1 LALLF
6 ISARNAYSL
15 LITRHCLAVYIQFPH
30 NKPTTSLRC
39 RPAIW
44 QAKVI
49 MGFFSN
55 IFTRKSN
62 AKRASVKGQ
71 EYHSTIASIPPI
83 QGTYPV
89 AGNGPNI
96 LDQLQRAARKR
107 SQAQL
112 SSIPRHVGFDD
123 DDDDSSAIPPMV
135 PRFRGKSQSRP
146 TTAPNQ
152 VDFPTSRPLSLTRSI
167 RSSNSAWSVPERPA
181 RGRTERLP
189 PVPSIPTHH
198 RRESSFDSFQNKRN
212 SFVDVLDAQGE
223 FKPSNFRSR
232 VTATGSREYGEDV
245 AERNLGDNGLNL
257 KSAATK
263 ALYRLS
269 GSGRLVLPADE
280 QDYEEDDDCA
290 PYPGVPH
297 GDSGTKRDNWSK
309 SGSSAWR
316 RSYSG
321 PVVNDL
327 PRPSKSHLR
336 EKRSESPLAT
346 LKPAPLSKQDR
357 RRSFNAFASPQEE
370 EERPKPRPLSLHQ
383 SISSFSY
390 ERPQSP
396 PTLLPPVSPPASP
409 PPVQRSRP
417 KTSEGRSRRRSFGRV
432 EIDTVEEDNE
442 DFAPFPSVPSR
453 FRLSEQKST
462 SYLEPSYSYDRH
474 DSLNARPES
483 YHGGLAL
490 SFPRNDMSQPSRP
503 SSSSSVDKSYNR
515 TRTMTSARSQRLD
528 DINEHIPVRTS
539 SLWRVQPCVTP
550 STMSSGFSN
559 AFPKSVGQHTP
570 STSIDASLPP
580 SIKISP
586 EHEQK
591 KILDDIS
598 YYNPGD
604 DDFSAD
610 TLVPSR
616 REVERH
622 LGHPMNEG
630 LNLDLYLSDA
640 SEDSMDSFVAWKEK
654 RRNEESLLMKDHYG
668 TTGAGL
674 PGLFEPVPIFKAE
687 IEPPS
692 VPQTPAAPVV
702 SKRPK
707 TPKSPRRPST
717 RSSKSTPQRSQ
728 QKSRQGH
735 SRANTPRRTNQT
747 STLDNQDSDSWED
760 DVPPAP
766 AVPGFVSLADLGINI
781 RDLGWDQFGLTDADD
796 AKVDMQTALK
806 IRRAMKNKR
815 QQQKEE
821 EEACAADVEDH

>member
-1 LALLF
+1 
-6 ISARNAYSL
+6 
-15 LITRHCLAVYIQFPH
+15 
-30 NKPTTSLRC
+30 
-39 RPAIW
+39 
-44 QAKVI
+44 

-62 AKRASVKGQ
+62 ARRASVKGQ
-71 EYHSTIASIPPI
+71 DYHSTVASIPPI

-89 AGNGPNI
+89 SGNGPSI

-112 SSIPRHVGFDD
+112 STVSRDVHHDN
-123 DDDDSSAIPPMV
+123 DSGAVPPMV
-135 PRFRGKSQSRP
+135 PRYRGMSHSRP

-152 VDFPTSRPLSLTRSI
+152 PDIPTSRPLSLSRSI
-167 RSSNSAWSVPERPA
+167 RSSNSAWSVPDRPA
-181 RGRTERLP
+181 RGRIEDLP

-198 RRESSFDSFQNKRN
+198 RRESSTDSFQNKRN
-212 SFVDVLDAQGE
+212 SFIDILDAQGE
-223 FKPSNFRSR
+223 FRPSNFRSR

-245 AERNLGDNGLNL
+245 AERNLGENGLNF

-263 ALYRLS
+263 AIYRLS
-269 GSGRLVLPADE
+269 GSGHVVLPTYE
-280 QDYEEDDDCA
+280 HNYEEDDDDCA

-321 PVVNDL
+321 PVANDFSRSSK
-327 PRPSKSHLR
+327 PRLR
-336 EKRSESPLAT
+336 EKRSESPIKQYFQINKRDQASLQ
-346 LKPAPLSKQDR
+346 PAILSKQER
-357 RRSFNAFASPQEE
+357 RRSFNAFASPPE
-370 EERPKPRPLSLHQ
+370 EERQKPRPLTLHP

-390 ERPQSP
+390 ERPSSP
-396 PTLLPPVSPPASP
+396 PILLPPVSPPASP
-409 PPVQRSRP
+409 PSVPRSRP
-417 KTSEGRSRRRSFGRV
+417 KTSEGRSRRKSFGRV

-453 FRLSEQKST
+453 SRLSEQRST
-462 SYLEPSYSYDRH
+462 SYLESGYGYDRH
-474 DSLNARPES
+474 DTISSRPES
-483 YHGGLAL
+483 YHGGLHL
-490 SFPRNDMSQPSRP
+490 SFPRNDIPQISRP
-503 SSSSSVDKSYNR
+503 SSSSSMDKSFNR

-528 DINEHIPVRTS
+528 DINEHIPIRSS
-539 SLWRVQPCVTP
+539 SLWKAQPCITP

-559 AFPKSVGQHTP
+559 PFPKSVGNHTP

-580 SIKISP
+580 SIKLGP
-586 EHEQK
+586 DHEQK
-591 KILDDIS
+591 VSDDIS

-616 REVERH
+616 REVERD

-640 SEDSMDSFVAWKEK
+640 SEDSVDSFVAWKEK

-674 PGLFEPVPIFKAE
+674 PGLFEPSPILKASVE
-687 IEPPS
+687 PPIPQIPIEP
-692 VPQTPAAPVV
+692 V

-707 TPKSPRRPST
+707 TPKSPRPST

-728 QKSRQGH
+728 KSRQGR
-735 SRANTPRRTNQT
+735 SRTTTPRRTVQT
-747 STLDNQDSDSWED
+747 TIDDDSEWED
-760 DVPPAP
+760 DIPSAP
-766 AVPGFVSLADLGINI
+766 TAPGFVSLADLGINL
-781 RDLGWDQFGLTDADD
+781 RDLGWDQLGLTDADD
-796 AKVDMQTALK
+796 AKVDIQTAMKLRK
-806 IRRAMKNKR
+806 AMKNKKR
-815 QQQKEE
+815 QQKEA

>member
-1 LALLF
+1 
-6 ISARNAYSL
+6 
-15 LITRHCLAVYIQFPH
+15 
-30 NKPTTSLRC
+30 
-39 RPAIW
+39 
-44 QAKVI
+44 

-55 IFTRKSN
+55 IFARKSN

-71 EYHSTIASIPPI
+71 EYHSTVASIPPI

-89 AGNGPNI
+89 AGNGPNV
-96 LDQLQRAARKR
+96 LDQLQRAVRKR

-112 SSIPRHVGFDD
+112 SSTPRHVDF
-123 DDDDSSAIPPMV
+123 DDDSSAVPPMI
-135 PRFRGKSQSRP
+135 PRFRGISHSRP

-152 VDFPTSRPLSLTRSI
+152 VDILTSRPLSLSRSI
-167 RSSNSAWSVPERPA
+167 RSSNSAWSVPEKPA
-181 RGRTERLP
+181 RGRSERLP

-198 RRESSFDSFQNKRN
+198 RRESSFDSFQHKRN
-212 SFVDVLDAQGE
+212 SSVDILDAQGE

-232 VTATGSREYGEDV
+232 VTATGVREYGEDV
-245 AERNLGDNGLNL
+245 ADRNLGDNGLNL

-269 GSGRLVLPADE
+269 GSHRLVLPTNE
-280 QDYEEDDDCA
+280 YDYEQEEDDDDCA

-309 SGSSAWR
+309 SGSSSAWR

-321 PVVNDL
+321 SVVNDL
-327 PRPSKSHLR
+327 SRPSKPHLR
-336 EKRSESPLAT
+336 EKRSESPIKT

-370 EERPKPRPLSLHQ
+370 EEERPKPRPLSLHP

-390 ERPQSP
+390 ERPLSP
-396 PTLLPPVSPPASP
+396 PTLLPPISPPASP
-409 PPVQRSRP
+409 PSVQRSRP
-417 KTSEGRSRRRSFGRV
+417 KTSEGQTRTRSFGRV
-432 EIDTVEEDNE
+432 EIDTVEEDEE
-442 DFAPFPSVPSR
+442 DFAPCPSVPSR
-453 FRLSEQKST
+453 FRLSEQRST
-462 SYLEPSYSYDRH
+462 SYLESSYGYDRH

-503 SSSSSVDKSYNR
+503 SSSSSMDNKSYNR

-528 DINEHIPVRTS
+528 NINEHIPVRTS
-539 SLWRVQPCVTP
+539 SLWRAQPCVTP

-580 SIKISP
+580 SIKIYP

-591 KILDDIS
+591 TSDEIS
-598 YYNPGD
+598 YFNPGD

-616 REVERH
+616 REVERD

-630 LNLDLYLSDA
+630 IDLDLYLSDA
-640 SEDSMDSFVAWKEK
+640 SEDSVDSFVAWKEK
-654 RRNEESLLMKDHYG
+654 RRNEEGLLMKDHYG
-668 TTGAGL
+668 TTGAAL

-692 VPQTPAAPVV
+692 VPQTPAEPVV

-707 TPKSPRRPST
+707 TPKSPLRPST

-728 QKSRQGH
+728 QKSRQGR
-735 SRANTPRRTNQT
+735 SRTNTPRRIPQA
-747 STLDNQDSDSWED
+747 STLDDQDSDSWED

-766 AVPGFVSLADLGINI
+766 TAPGFVSLADLGINI
-781 RDLGWDQFGLTDADD
+781 RDLGWDLLGLTDADD
-796 AKVDMQTALK
+796 AKVDMQTAMKLRK
-806 IRRAMKNKR
+806 AMKNKR
-815 QQQKEE
+815 RQQKEE
-821 EEACAADVEDH
+821 EEACAADVEDALNEI